1 MTGHLSFA
9 FCFFLFNASHM
20 SLPSAMPSSL
30 RAELQHSF
38 SQSSLIEAELQ
49 SLKTETTEASSLT
62 TSLQSLGRRGSS
74 VVDIRDQAAQ
84 LTRRILQEWTA
95 PGRRY
100 SNFLLIQLNKAL
112 KEEKVNHSSL
122 IRVVRSK
129 IIKGTDYK
137 KFGRNK
143 LDQLAVRLM
152 RRKKAAPVKIRAW
165 KKFGRNELNHLA
177 MRLMKRPASQSF
189 KSQA

>member
-1 MTGHLSFA
+1 
-9 FCFFLFNASHM
+9 M
-20 SLPSAMPSSL
+20 SLPSATMPSSL
-30 RAELQHSF
+30 RAELQQSF
-38 SQSSLIEAELQ
+38 SQPSLIEAELQ

-74 VVDIRDQAAQ
+74 VVDIRDQAAE
-84 LTRRILQEWTA
+84 LTRRILEEWTT

-100 SNFLLIQLNKAL
+100 SPFLLIQLNKAL

-152 RRKKAAPVKIRAW
+152 RRKKAAPVKIKAW

-177 MRLMKRPASQSF
+177 MRLMKRPAGQSF
-189 KSQA
+189 KSRA